1 MIKVVDTPNPDTKKF
16 VFDDVIVGEGSK
28 EFKNKDGSLSLVDNL
43 FDIGNIELIF
53 LDKNFISVRKSKNAS
68 WENLTQEVLDILSK
82 NINKDFSPLIF
93 KEENEFTDDVSIRI
107 EEVLNEKIRPAV
119 AMDGGDIRLKS
130 FKNGVAEVG
139 GAAIDV
145 FPVEPR
151 SNNDEFVSPLRG
163 LDQCLLTPHIGG
175 STEEA
180 QENIGVEVAEKLSHY
195 SDNGT
200 TISAVNFPEVALPA
214 YDGKHRLL
222 HVHRNTPGI
231 MSAINQVFSDN
242 NVNVSGQ
249 YLQTLVPG
257 RCWRSEG

>member
-53 LDKNFISVRKSKNAS
+53 LDKNFISIRKSKNSS
-68 WENLTQEVLDILSK
+68 WENLTEEVLDILSK

-130 FKNGVAEVG
+130 FKNGVAEVMLK
-139 GAAIDV
+139 GACAGC
-145 FPVEPR
+145 P
-151 SNNDEFVSPLRG
+151 S
-163 LDQCLLTPHIGG
+163 
-175 STEEA
+175 ST
-180 QENIGVEVAEKLSHY
+180 ITLKHGVERMIKHY
-195 SDNGT
+195 
-200 TISAVNFPEVALPA
+200 VPEVTS
-214 YDGKHRLL
+214 
-222 HVHRNTPGI
+222 VE
-231 MSAINQVFSDN
+231 AININ
-242 NVNVSGQ
+242 
-249 YLQTLVPG
+249 
-257 RCWRSEG
+257 E